1 MARNLDLAALRS
13 IVAVAE
19 IGTVTRAAAVLN
31 LTQSAVSMQIR
42 RMEDRL
48 GRVLFTRG
56 GGRLVPTPEGEGLIS
71 YARRML
77 ALNDEALARLA
88 PDGAAGRV
96 LRLGV
101 PYDIVS
107 PQMPG
112 VLRRMAA
119 DWPGHRIDLVTSYSR
134 QLQDRFAQGE
144 FDLILTT
151 ETRPGPAA
159 AILSRRALLWVAAQ
173 GMGGDPQGGAALR
186 RPLPVAF
193 KPDCAFRAPALAALE
208 AAGIAWAAVP
218 EGGSETV
225 IETTVAAGLGLTVR
239 MEGNVPAGCAALGP
253 AHGLPPA
260 GVTHVCLY
268 QRQAGTGF
276 AAALAQ
282 ALAEAYADPG

>member
-1 MARNLDLAALRS
+1 MARNLDLSALRS

-19 IGTVTRAAAVLN
+19 IGTVTRAAGVLN

-48 GRVLFTRG
+48 AVALFTRH
-56 GGRLVPTPEGEGLIS
+56 GGRLLPTSEGEALIS

-77 ALNDEALARLA
+77 ALNDEALARLT
-88 PDGAAGRV
+88 PDAAAGRV

-107 PQMPG
+107 PQMPA

-119 DWPGHRIDLVTSYSR
+119 DWPGHRVDLVTSYSR
-134 QLQDRFAQGE
+134 HLQDRFATGE

-151 ETRPGPAA
+151 ETDPAPGAE
-159 AILSRRALLWVAAQ
+159 ILSRRPLLWVAAQ
-173 GMGGDPQGGAALR
+173 GIGGDPQGGAALR

-193 KPDCAFRAPALAALE
+193 KPDCAFRAPALAALDD
-208 AAGIAWAAVP
+208 AGIGWTAVP
-218 EGGSETV
+218 DSGSETV

-239 MEGNVPAGCAALGP
+239 MEGNVPAGCAAVDP
-253 AHGLPPA
+253 AAGLPPA

-268 QRQAGTGF
+268 RRGAGAGF
-276 AAALAQ
+276 AGALAR
-282 ALAEAYADPG
+282 ALAESYGDEA